1 MAEPLPITVAI
12 FNHGQ
17 WEALIDGRVKPRG
30 TLPEVSTPPDV
41 YERMVRHLEFD
52 VAEIAFTT
60 FLAAK
65 SFDIPITG
73 IPVFS
78 NRDVTMTLIHYNV
91 NSGIKNPK
99 DLEGKRVG
107 LRAYTVTNNT
117 QARAL
122 LHSEFGVDT
131 DQVTWV
137 VTEDAHV
144 AQYKN
149 PPNVEYAPAGKT
161 LEEMLQSG
169 EIDAGMQLRVQPE
182 GDIKLLLTE
191 DEANQVGLGFFHRT
205 GVYPIGHV
213 MTIRDDTLKAHPWLA
228 VEMFRAFK
236 ASKNIYLA
244 GLDQRT
250 TLTARD
256 RQSLRNRELVGGD
269 PLPFGLKRNRKAI
282 EAMIQMD
289 TEQKIIPKPFEVDS
303 LFAPNTLDLEE
314 DALPA

>member
-1 MAEPLPITVAI
+1 MAQALPTTIAI

-17 WEALIDGRVKPRG
+17 WEALIDGRVKPAG
-30 TLPEVSTPPDV
+30 TIPEVTTPADV
-41 YERMVRHLEFD
+41 YERMVRDLKYD

-65 SFDIPITG
+65 SFDIPITA

-78 NRDVTMTLIHYNV
+78 NRDVTMTLIHCNV
-91 NSGIKNPK
+91 NSGIKEPK

-117 QARAL
+117 QARGL

-131 DQVTWV
+131 DRITWV
-137 VTEDAHV
+137 VTEGAHV
-144 AQYKN
+144 TQYQN
-149 PPNVEYAPAGKT
+149 PPNVEFAPPGRT
-161 LEEMLQSG
+161 LEDMLKSG
-169 EIDAGMQLRVQPE
+169 EIDAGMQLRVE
-182 GDIKLLLTE
+182 VGGDIKLLLSQE
-191 DEANQVGLGFFHRT
+191 EANEVGLRFFRRT

-213 MTIRDDTLKAHPWLA
+213 MTIKNDTLHAHPWLA

-236 ASKNIYLA
+236 ASKDIYLN

-250 TLTARD
+250 ELGARD

-269 PLPFGLKRNRKAI
+269 PLPFGLKRNRTSI
-282 EAMIQMD
+282 EAMMEIDVQ
-289 TEQKIIPKPFEVDS
+289 QKIIAKPLDVDS

-314 DALPA
+314 

>member
-1 MAEPLPITVAI
+1 MAESLPLSIAI

-17 WEALIDGRVKPRG
+17 WEALIDGRVKPAG
-30 TLPEVSTPPDV
+30 TVPQVTTPADV
-41 YERMVRHLEFD
+41 YERMVRGLEYD

-65 SFDIPITG
+65 SFDIPISG

-78 NRDVTMTLIHYNV
+78 NRDVTMTLIHCNAR
-91 NSGIKNPK
+91 SGINEPK

-117 QARAL
+117 QARGL
-122 LHSEFGVDT
+122 LQSEFGVDT
-131 DQVTWV
+131 DKVTWV

-144 AQYKN
+144 AQYRN
-149 PPNVEYAPAGKT
+149 PANVEYAPPGKS
-161 LEEMLQSG
+161 LEEMLKAG
-169 EIDAGMQLRVQPE
+169 EIDAGMQLRGLQPD
-182 GDIKLLLTE
+182 GDITLLLTE
-191 DEANQVGLGFFHRT
+191 EEANEVGLRFFRRT

-213 MTIRDDTLKAHPWLA
+213 MTIKDETLAAHPWVA
-228 VEMFRAFK
+228 VEMFRAFT
-236 ASKNIYLA
+236 ASKSIYLA

-256 RQSLRNRELVGGD
+256 QQSLRNRELVGGD
-269 PLPFGLKRNRKAI
+269 PLPFGLKRNRKAL
-282 EAMIQMD
+282 EAMIELDVRQR
-289 TEQKIIPKPFEVDS
+289 IIPKPFEVES

-314 DALPA
+314 DDA